1 MSIVRTT
8 VDYASLS
15 YPPPRGNVLLLGCMD
30 LRLLDETLHFMNR
43 DNLTNRYDHVILA
56 GSALGALGAQRP
68 EYAHW
73 RKTFY
78 DHLEVAVD
86 LHNIQDVYLMEHR
99 ACGAYGKF
107 LGSDG
112 MFGDTPEELARETAA
127 HRKYAA
133 LLTAEIAKW
142 SQERQYPLRVRSFLM
157 DLRGNVMLLDDVE
170 ASGAA

>member
-8 VDYASLS
+8 LDYAGLA
-15 YPPPRGNVLLLGCMD
+15 YPPPRGNVLLLSCMD

-56 GSALGALGAQRP
+56 GAGLGALGGLRP

-73 RKTFY
+73 RKTFL

-86 LHNIQDVYLMEHR
+86 LHAIQDVYIMEHR
-99 ACGAYGKF
+99 SCGAYGKF

-112 MFGDTPEELARETAA
+112 LFGDTPEEAAREAA
-127 HRKYAA
+127 THQKYAN
-133 LLTAEIAKW
+133 LLTREIQSW
-142 SQERQYPLRVRSFLM
+142 SRERQYPLRVRSFLM
-157 DLRGNVMLLDDVE
+157 DLRGGVALLGDETAE
-170 ASGAA
+170 A